1 MGISR
6 LYCGGDLVGSGQHP
20 NEVSALIQQRAVPP
34 TYGTHDYAVA
44 RDLMDCERRSTLRS
58 RRRFGQS
65 GREYQ
70 RPRRGHAAPGT
81 TASPSRTV
89 RLVTERGNGNPGA
102 LSDQETARVR
112 RRVRLMVEITSR
124 VGAYRAG
131 LSLAARRLTPA
142 EAAIIADLE
151 RHGLDVPQLRDVLCG
166 GHVLVDDPELYE
178 RWRFPKT
185 RERLSS
191 HHKRIDKGRYPDL
204 GLKGPLVRE
213 KLHGRTEAGTWV
225 QLEKTPAA
233 VGQGLRLPTFTDALH
248 LWDYLVYRFT
258 KSNVGPW
265 GLSKKTERRPLY
277 LSPSLSATVPL
288 SPAAKAELTSALQR
302 IEDSDDTTSASPD
315 LARRFPPPDRG
326 NTFAELVFRPASRN
340 GRGLFGSS
348 DVYVTEAPSPAA
360 RALMAQVRAAK
371 PGWSLPDAGRTAP
384 ATLPAGEREV
394 QTVVRRVPVAEQPE
408 RT

>member
-1 MGISR
+1 MTEPFD
-6 LYCGGDLVGSGQHP
+6 GD
-20 NEVSALIQQRAVPP
+20 
-34 TYGTHDYAVA
+34 
-44 RDLMDCERRSTLRS
+44 
-58 RRRFGQS
+58 
-65 GREYQ
+65 
-70 RPRRGHAAPGT
+70 
-81 TASPSRTV
+81 
-89 RLVTERGNGNPGA
+89 PGA
-102 LSDQETARVR
+102 LSDRETARVR

-131 LSLAARRLTPA
+131 LSLAARRLTPS

-185 RERLSS
+185 RARLSS
-191 HHKRIDKGRYPDL
+191 HHKRIDKRRYPDL

-233 VGQGLRLPTFTDALH
+233 VGEGLRLPTLTDALH
-248 LWDYLVYRFT
+248 LWDYVVYRFT

-265 GLSKKTERRPLY
+265 GLSKSTERRPLY
-277 LSPSLSATVPL
+277 LSPSLSTTVPL
-288 SPAAKAELTSALQR
+288 PAVAEAELTTALHR
-302 IEDSDDTTSASPD
+302 IEGRDDTTSASPD
-315 LARRFPPPDRG
+315 LARRFPPPDRV
-326 NTFAELVFRPASRN
+326 NTLAELVFRPRSRN
-340 GRGLFGSS
+340 GRGLFGAS

-360 RALMAQVRAAK
+360 RSLMAQVRAAK
-371 PGWSLPDAGRTAP
+371 PGWSLPAAGRTAP
-384 ATLPAGEREV
+384 ATLRAGDREIR
-394 QTVVRRVPVAEQPE
+394 TVARRVPLAEQSE

>member
-1 MGISR
+1 M
-6 LYCGGDLVGSGQHP
+6 
-20 NEVSALIQQRAVPP
+20 
-34 TYGTHDYAVA
+34 
-44 RDLMDCERRSTLRS
+44 
-58 RRRFGQS
+58 
-65 GREYQ
+65 
-70 RPRRGHAAPGT
+70 
-81 TASPSRTV
+81 
-89 RLVTERGNGNPGA
+89 TERGNGSRDA
-102 LSDQETARVR
+102 LSEQETARVR
-112 RRVRLMVEITSR
+112 RRVQLMVEITER

-131 LSLAARRLTPA
+131 LSLAARRLTPS

-151 RHGLDVPQLRDVLCG
+151 RHGLDMPQLHDVLCG

-191 HHKRIDKGRYPDL
+191 HHKTIDKRRFPDL

-233 VGQGLRLPTFTDALH
+233 VGQGFRLPTFTDALH
-248 LWDYLVYRFT
+248 LWDYIVYRFT

-277 LSPSLSATVPL
+277 LSPSLLATVPL
-288 SPAAKAELTSALQR
+288 PDAAEAELTTALER
-302 IEDSDDTTSASPD
+302 IEDRDDTTSASPD
-315 LARRFPPPDRG
+315 LARRFPPPDRAD
-326 NTFAELVFRPASRN
+326 TFAELVFRPRSRN

-360 RALMAQVRAAK
+360 RTLMTEVRASK

-384 ATLPAGEREV
+384 ATLRAGDREIR
-394 QTVVRRVPVAEQPE
+394 TVARRVPRAEQAE

>member
-1 MGISR
+1 MTEAGND
-6 LYCGGDLVGSGQHP
+6 DL
-20 NEVSALIQQRAVPP
+20 
-34 TYGTHDYAVA
+34 
-44 RDLMDCERRSTLRS
+44 
-58 RRRFGQS
+58 
-65 GREYQ
+65 
-70 RPRRGHAAPGT
+70 
-81 TASPSRTV
+81 
-89 RLVTERGNGNPGA
+89 GA
-102 LSDQETARVR
+102 LSDAETARVR
-112 RRVRLMVEITSR
+112 RRVRLMVEISSR

-131 LSLAARRLTPA
+131 LSLAARRLTPS

-151 RHGLDVPQLRDVLCG
+151 RHGLDMPQLRDVLCG

-178 RWRFPKT
+178 RWQFPKS
-185 RERLSS
+185 RARLSS
-191 HHKRIDKGRYPDL
+191 HHKTIDKERFPDV

-248 LWDYLVYRFT
+248 LWDYIVYRFT

-265 GLSKKTERRPLY
+265 GLSKSTERRPLY

-288 SPAAKAELTSALQR
+288 PPSAKAELGSALER
-302 IEDSDDTTSASPD
+302 IEDQDDTTSVSPD
-315 LARRFPPPDRG
+315 LARRFPPPDRKD
-326 NTFAELVFRPASRN
+326 TFAELVFRPKSRN

-360 RALMAQVRAAK
+360 RALMAEVRAAK
-371 PGWSLPDAGRTAP
+371 PGWSLPEAGQTAP
-384 ATLPAGEREV
+384 ATLPAGDREV
-394 QTVVRRVPVAEQPE
+394 RTVARRVPLADQAE